1 MLILP
6 PDMEQALP
14 ERLLG
19 AAPAAVRSSPPRGGP
34 GRTTICGTTG
44 RGPPALGPLEALLQ
58 AGRAGGA
65 GDPGAPADHPG
76 AHL

>member
-19 AAPAAVRSSPPRGGP
+19 AAPAAVRSSPPGEGRGGL
-34 GRTTICGTTG
+34 RS
-44 RGPPALGPLEALLQ
+44 
-58 AGRAGGA
+58 AGLPA
-65 GDPGAPADHPG
+65 GDPCARVH
-76 AHL
+76 